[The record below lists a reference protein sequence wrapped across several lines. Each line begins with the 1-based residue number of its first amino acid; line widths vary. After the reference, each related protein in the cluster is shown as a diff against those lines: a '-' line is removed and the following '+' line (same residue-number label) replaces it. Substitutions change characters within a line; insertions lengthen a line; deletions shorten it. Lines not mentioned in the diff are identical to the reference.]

1 MKTTKITKLA
11 LVAAFM
17 TAGSAF
23 ADEAFKK
30 SAHSQAFLAKRPYH
44 EIVTNQQQNRGQ
56 WEGATLVADESSEK
70 VAQLNER
77 NQALRVN
84 MLSRRPY

>member
-1 MKTTKITKLA
+1 MKNTKITTLA
-11 LVAAFM
+11 LVAALM
-17 TAGSAF
+17 TAGSAV
-23 ADEAFKK
+23 ADEAVKN

-44 EIVTNQQQNRGQ
+44 EVVTNQQQNRGQ
-56 WEGATLVADESSEK
+56 WEGATLISDESRENT
-70 VAQLNER
+70 AQLNER